1 MEIQDDLTLT
11 SNGNKWVYFKF
22 KIREVSIRFGK
33 QKNKEQKKKELIL
46 IQEINT
52 GCNMQVLSHGDL
64 DKLLSLQANLD
75 NLCIM
80 KAQGAFVQSH
90 AKWLE
95 EGEKNTAYFCQ
106 LEKRRQKNNAVNS
119 LIVNEKVITDP
130 N

>member
-1 MEIQDDLTLT
+1 LA
-11 SNGNKWVYFKF
+11 NKKT
-22 KIREVSIRFGK
+22 
-33 QKNKEQKKKELIL
+33 KNRRKKELSL
-46 IQEINT
+46 FQEINT
-52 GCNMQVLSHGDL
+52 CCDGQILSQGDL

-75 NLCIM
+75 NLHLM
-80 KAQGAFVQSH
+80 KAQGAFVRSC

-130 N
+130 KLISEEVY